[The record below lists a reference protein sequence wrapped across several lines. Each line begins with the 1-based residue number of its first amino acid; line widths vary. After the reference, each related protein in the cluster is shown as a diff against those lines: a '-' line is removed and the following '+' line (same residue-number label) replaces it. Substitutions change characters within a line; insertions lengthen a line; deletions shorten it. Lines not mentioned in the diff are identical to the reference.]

1 MKRKS
6 SRISTSA
13 ATTST
18 STAVSTIPAEK
29 KAEKSKSKSTWY
41 CLGSDKKKVDDA
53 CEPTSSILSYYQ
65 GLALSLP
72 TSLPTCL
79 FPVATNPKWEKNV
92 EKGTYLTYL
101 LTYLYPQLLSKLTH
115 LLPKVILDLFILFHG
130 IFTVITTITTIL
142 IHSTFT
148 TIILLQ
154 VPIAILSARCS

>member
-18 STAVSTIPAEK
+18 ASMDSTITSEK
-29 KAEKSKSKSTWY
+29 KTEKSKSTWY
-41 CLGSDKKKVDDA
+41 CLGSDKKKIDDA

-79 FPVATNPKWEKNV
+79 FQVATNQKWEKNV
-92 EKGTYLTYL
+92 EKGTLLTYL
-101 LTYLYPQLLSKLTH
+101 LGKRTH
-115 LLPKVILDLFILFHG
+115 LLPKVILDLFILFHE
-130 IFTVITTITTIL
+130 IFMVIMTITTIL
-142 IHSTFT
+142 IHSTYT
-148 TIILLQ
+148 TIILQ
-154 VPIAILSARCS
+154 VSIAILSARFS